1 MIPLVRHLGPKV
13 LEAARAFPCVVLTGP
28 RQSGKTTLL
37 RALIPGADYRL
48 LEDPDEL
55 GRARSDPRAWLD
67 SCRPPVI
74 VDEIQNAPELLSYIR
89 SRVDAKRRNGQWFIT
104 GSQHFTLMKNV
115 TESMAGRAAIMTL
128 LPFSLGEI
136 HPKGTPGWKQVRPRI
151 LRGFYPPP
159 ALGRVPT
166 KLWHASYIQS
176 YLERDLRQLT
186 QVGDLGTFRRFLQAL
201 ASRVGQVLNQSDLAA
216 PLGVSVPT
224 IRRWLSDL
232 ETTAQII
239 LVPPYFTNFG
249 KRLIKSPKVYFGDTG
264 LVCHL
269 LGIEDLRAF
278 ERSPFAGPIFE
289 NLVLLELVK
298 HQTHSGRAAEIYYF
312 RDQEGLE
319 VDFLYPAKECTLLV
333 EAKLSATPVPAMA
346 KPMLKLMDRAK
357 EKEPRLRFAGRLVT
371 SDGPSGPLAP
381 GVTTLS
387 LAELMRQIG
396 GR

>member
-1 MIPLVRHLGPKV
+1 MTIMIRALGPKV
-13 LEAARAFPCVVLTGP
+13 LEAARGFPCVVLTGP

-37 RALIPGADYRL
+37 KSLLPGADYRL

-74 VDEIQNAPELLSYIR
+74 VDEIQNAPELLPYIR
-89 SRVDAKRRNGQWFIT
+89 SRIDAKRRRGAWFIT
-104 GSQHFTLMKNV
+104 GSQHFALMRGV

-128 LPFSLGEI
+128 LPFSLDEL
-136 HPKGTPGWKQVRPRI
+136 HPAGPQEWKKIRPRI

-166 KLWHASYIQS
+166 RLWHSSYIQS
-176 YLERDLRQLT
+176 FLERDLRQLT
-186 QVGDLGTFRRFLQAL
+186 QVEDLGAFRRFLQIL

-224 IRRWLSDL
+224 IRRWLSNL

-269 LGIEDLRAF
+269 LGIEDLRSF

-298 HQTHSGRAAEIYYF
+298 RQTHAGRAAEIYYF

-319 VDFLYPAKECTLLV
+319 VDFLYPTKGRTLLV
-333 EAKLSATPVPAMA
+333 EAKLNSTPVPDMA
-346 KPMLKLMDRAK
+346 KPMRRLLERSGAK
-357 EKEPRLRFAGRLVT
+357 GNRVVYTGRLVT
-371 SDGPSGPLAP
+371 PEGPSGPLAP
-381 GVTTLS
+381 GVTTMPLTD
-387 LAELMRQIG
+387 LLKQI
-396 GR
+396 